1 MSLEKKYLDLNFDDR
16 EKSVLLDTLYDVV
29 YGKTGIPVKSLIS
42 FNKEDIINKL
52 NSKEIGIIDDKFFS
66 NNIIFLMSF
75 ALVSCFTI
83 IVGKLKWF
91 ELVKSYY
98 EVEYKNQE
106 K

>member
-1 MSLEKKYLDLNFDDR
+1 MKKNIFSLNYDGLRKVENSLKKTIYGRQYFAVSHIISLVIFMILFLC
-16 EKSVLLDTLYDVV
+16 LL
-29 YGKTGIPVKSLIS
+29 
-42 FNKEDIINKL
+42 
-52 NSKEIGIIDDKFFS
+52 IGIIDDKFFS

-83 IVGKLKWF
+83 IFVKLKWF